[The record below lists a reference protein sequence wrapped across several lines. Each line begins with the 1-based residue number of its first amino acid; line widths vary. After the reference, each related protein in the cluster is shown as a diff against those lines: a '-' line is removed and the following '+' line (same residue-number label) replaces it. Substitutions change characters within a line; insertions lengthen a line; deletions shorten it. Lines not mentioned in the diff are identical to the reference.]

1 MYRYAHQVHQGSM
14 WTVYDELPACCWGAL
29 QTVLRSDSGT
39 MQVKDLGPRV
49 STTHAPGYWYICRF
63 TYHLICIYHVYHVPS
78 SSCIP
83 PSETT
88 FRWCGHVL
96 VEPCR
101 TQARVSCMYANSLV
115 HLLFYTAL
123 SMFVHTMLDFLT
135 TETPLRWWG
144 SSWICWVQLCV
155 CFLFFS
161 FVVTFL
167 HIGL

>member
-1 MYRYAHQVHQGSM
+1 MLACAGIHTKYIRGSCEQYTM
-14 WTVYDELPACCWGAL
+14 NCLHPAGEL
-29 QTVLRSDSGT
+29 SSGT

-63 TYHLICIYHVYHVPS
+63 TYHLVCIYHVPFLCY
-78 SSCIP
+78 IP

-123 SMFVHTMLDFLT
+123 SMFVHILLSFLPSGT
-135 TETPLRWWG
+135 TFIWCG
-144 SSWICWVQLCV
+144 SS
-155 CFLFFS
+155 
-161 FVVTFL
+161 
-167 HIGL
+167 